1 VAIVTMQLN
10 EINGVDKKE
19 NEALDEDNNYSR
31 WLYNREFRVTYR
43 DTLIA
48 SERLTDGVLVPKGT
62 RGDSI
67 FVSFEKGFAEGNG
80 FKIRDEILFNVQGRP
95 ITTYIGSFRE
105 VKFNQVSTN
114 FLVLFPKG
122 VLEEAPKFHVIIT
135 KTTTDKQAA
144 TMQADMVREFPNI
157 SIINL
162 GTIVATLE
170 EILGKKIVC
179 GNLDITFYRDDFRRR
194 ERPLIPSITNI
205 DFSIENKKVVLI
217 DDVLYTGRT
226 IRSGLDALLTFGRPS
241 KVELLVIIDRR
252 FSRDLP
258 IQADYTGKA
267 IDTLISERV
276 SVEWKETEGEDKV
289 VLFTKES
296 NE

>member
-1 VAIVTMQLN
+1 MEKQVILN
-10 EINGVDKKE
+10 AKHLE
-19 NEALDEDNNYSR
+19 L
-31 WLYNREFRVTYR
+31 
-43 DTLIA
+43 TLK
-48 SERLTDGVLVPKGT
+48 RLSHELIESHNDFSNTVLVGLQPRGIHVVT
-62 RGDSI
+62 RL
-67 FVSFEKGFAEGNG
+67 K
-80 FKIRDEILFNVQGRP
+80 EI
-95 ITTYIGSFRE
+95 
-105 VKFNQVSTN
+105 
-114 FLVLFPKG
+114 
-122 VLEEAPKFHVIIT
+122 
-135 KTTTDKQAA
+135 
-144 TMQADMVREFPNI
+144 
-157 SIINL
+157 
-162 GTIVATLE
+162 LE
-170 EILGKKIVC
+170 EILGKKITC

-226 IRSGLDALLTFGRPS
+226 IRSGLDALLTFGRPA

-276 SVEWKETEGEDKV
+276 SVEWQETEGEDKV